1 MAACDVV
8 AAAVTSRRRRE
19 RLPQKKSSSPRIR
32 YILEGEEVP
41 HTTQPCSR
49 RRELSLFLERGAK
62 GGDQQVGGGG
72 QILHLIF
79 PGCLYIFHPRSFL
92 NCKMSS
98 ATFPPDPGDSDSG
111 PSSSSSSSTSS
122 GVPPTPAD
130 AADAEARQNATWYIV
145 GMGVVSRKAT
155 TSGLRVTSWCSFFI
169 QVPSVLFLCCVAVIL
184 IRRRRRG
191 QQQQQK
197 EEQGHQLEGGGGG
210 GGDAAGEEEK
220 TKLRSSGKRESD
232 REGGTS

>member
-1 MAACDVV
+1 M
-8 AAAVTSRRRRE
+8 
-19 RLPQKKSSSPRIR
+19 
-32 YILEGEEVP
+32 P
-41 HTTQPCSR
+41 HTTRLCWR
-49 RRELSLFLERGAK
+49 RRELSLVLERAAK

-72 QILHLIF
+72 QILVYLIF
-79 PGCLYIFHPRSFL
+79 SGCQYIFNNNPRSFL

-184 IRRRRRG
+184 VRRRRRG